1 VDESNS
7 TGAEILLRRM
17 VPVEYFTWPFRR
29 GIGADASGRRVRLVN
44 ALPIEA
50 RNSSKLVVNRIGKAK
65 NNLMLPPKNKL
76 RPAILHRG
84 RKKVRSQPQPEGAA
98 NRSPLSASQL

>member
-50 RNSSKLVVNRIGKAK
+50 DIVGVLPTSSLTYLTSRQGEQEYWG
-65 NNLMLPPKNKL
+65 L
-76 RPAILHRG
+76 
-84 RKKVRSQPQPEGAA
+84 
-98 NRSPLSASQL
+98 